1 MLLTA
6 KNIAATQST
15 PEVILDPDGV
25 IIIKG
30 RSMNKNAA
38 EFYKQIE
45 RWINE

>member
-25 IIIKG
+25 IIIK
-30 RSMNKNAA
+30 
-38 EFYKQIE
+38 EDQ
-45 RWINE
+45 